1 MQNLLDKIKTRRCHL
16 VLEEEDVIRVL
27 NVINKHHRIAPNMRV
42 QNCGWADSNKWF
54 IHFDSTEYKW
64 NRIRF
69 ELKVIRVFS
78 NMDIPNDTKG
88 CGNVYTTD

>member
-42 QNCGWADSNKWF
+42 